1 MLEVGCMRFNK
12 KNIIVLIVVILFAL
26 LLFLPNVIGL
36 IPSDR
41 VKFVIYNI
49 FSLLVFLFLIYITYN
64 DIRERKFTT
73 TVYIVL
79 ADIIVMAVF
88 AAVMYTFYN
97 YFNVTNVDILL
108 RESRIRVTSLIFLF
122 CSSIL
127 LNYLKS
133 DKFKKN

>member
-1 MLEVGCMRFNK
+1 MRFNK
-12 KNIIVLIVVILFAL
+12 GNVIVLIVVIIFAL

-41 VKFVIYNI
+41 VKFVISNI

-64 DIRERKFTT
+64 DIRERKLTT

-88 AAVMYTFYN
+88 AVVMYTFYN
-97 YFNVTNVDILL
+97 DFNVTNVDILL